1 MLDQNDDKTAALPK
15 EMQKIKWELLSCY
28 KFETERLESLAGLI
42 RDADSRGIL
51 TDELLEMVD
60 VMYWLELLDWQK
72 KWLRMLLDFGGG
84 PKAKTLKP
92 LIEMYGPDPKR
103 VKADLPPLNEATP
116 GARILGGCNQGRAGN
131 AKRKGGA
138 GRGHYPEAPRGRS
151 RAG

>member
-72 KWLRMLLDFGGG
+72 KVAPNALGFRWQ
-84 PKAKTLKP
+84 PKSQDVEAADRDVRP
-92 LIEMYGPDPKR
+92 GS
-103 VKADLPPLNEATP
+103 KASE
-116 GARILGGCNQGRAGN
+116 
-131 AKRKGGA
+131 
-138 GRGHYPEAPRGRS
+138 S
-151 RAG
+151 